1 KQDEGAFKDGQKLPL
16 KAVDQRNTF
25 KIITSRSHMSDET
38 QAFIDAID
46 TNKEKELVS
55 IGSSLKIC
63 LVAEGEADIYPRL
76 GPTMEWDTG
85 AAHAI
90 VCESGCTLNRYNNS
104 NKHLYNKNNLLNDW
118 FIAL

>member
-1 KQDEGAFKDGQKLPL
+1 MKTPNTIYHNAT
-16 KAVDQRNTF
+16 VTRVRRNQLLSCSGKSTLA
-25 KIITSRSHMSDET
+25 H
-38 QAFIDAID
+38 
-46 TNKEKELVS
+46 L

-90 VCESGCTLNRYNNS
+90 LSEAGKILYKYENN
-104 NKHLYNKNNLLNDW
+104 KYTQHKYNKKTLLNCW
-118 FIAL
+118 FIVASTL

>member
-1 KQDEGAFKDGQKLPL
+1 
-16 KAVDQRNTF
+16 
-25 KIITSRSHMSDET
+25 M
-38 QAFIDAID
+38 
-46 TNKEKELVS
+46 VS

-90 VCESGCTLNRYNNS
+90 VNESGGRLQRYENDKHSKHRYNKPS
-104 NKHLYNKNNLLNDW
+104 LLNG
-118 FIAL
+118 

>member
-1 KQDEGAFKDGQKLPL
+1 
-16 KAVDQRNTF
+16 
-25 KIITSRSHMSDET
+25 MSNET

-46 TNKEKELVS
+46 TYKEKELIS

-90 VCESGCTLNRYNNS
+90 IQESGKSIKSYTNFQYLEF
-104 NKHLYNKNNLLNDW
+104 LYNKKKLFNYN
-118 FIAL
+118 FVAR